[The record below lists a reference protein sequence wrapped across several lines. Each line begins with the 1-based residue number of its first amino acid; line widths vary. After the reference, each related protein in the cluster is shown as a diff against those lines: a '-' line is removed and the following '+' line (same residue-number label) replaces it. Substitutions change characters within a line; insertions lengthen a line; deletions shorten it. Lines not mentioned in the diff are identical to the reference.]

1 MVCPVIVYAV
11 SLHNASETQTQ
22 QRSQGRV
29 QRFRGEAG
37 RDTAREKTPY
47 RATQSAGAGRIF
59 AGCPW
64 GQAALLAG
72 MVQPCRT
79 YGGSGYNSLSERD
92 GAAPW
97 SFPKKGNKG
106 KVPARGRARA
116 HAREAGT
123 AYTTPRQTTT
133 ARATIREDTPRNDSP
148 RQSAAAYKKKSGA
161 RQPRRVSPRL
171 SSVQLFPERAGSSLQ
186 TSSAIS

>member
-1 MVCPVIVYAV
+1 MQAKRKN
-11 SLHNASETQTQ
+11 SS
-22 QRSQGRV
+22 G
-29 QRFRGEAG
+29 
-37 RDTAREKTPY
+37 
-47 RATQSAGAGRIF
+47 AGAGCSVSGVKRAETQPGEKRLTEPHSAPER
-59 AGCPW
+59 AGSLPNVRGDKRRCLRVW
-64 GQAALLAG
+64 CSHAAL
-72 MVQPCRT
+72 RWER
-79 YGGSGYNSLSERD
+79 YNSLSERD

-186 TSSAIS
+186 TRSAIS